1 MYALG
6 PGFLTAFLADTLL
19 VWNHASYMSGKACC
33 FEQRVLV
40 MEPLCHCDHSDW
52 SDLIFRLRT
61 ATKLELPAL
70 DNDERKKAR
79 ADILYIIQHP
89 HDLLY
94 IDQHRSASLPESKK
108 SHWRGKEVGGRIP
121 WNQMRKLRLW
131 TGTLLAQKV
140 GLDLFKVAGKT
151 NVKESLTQFLSEAIV
166 IMMLRIP
173 RNTIR
178 TTTPT
183 DTNMDS
189 TAWDP

>member
-1 MYALG
+1 
-6 PGFLTAFLADTLL
+6 
-19 VWNHASYMSGKACC
+19 
-33 FEQRVLV
+33 
-40 MEPLCHCDHSDW
+40 
-52 SDLIFRLRT
+52 
-61 ATKLELPAL
+61 
-70 DNDERKKAR
+70 
-79 ADILYIIQHP
+79 
-89 HDLLY
+89 
-94 IDQHRSASLPESKK
+94 
-108 SHWRGKEVGGRIP
+108 
-121 WNQMRKLRLW
+121 MRKLGFW